1 MFDFVHHSPF
11 SGGLLLGC
19 GCFQTKNDDWRE
31 VATRGGGLRG
41 SKGGC
46 AMSNDAD
53 PSAEPIGEMPSQYAG
68 DKLFVE
74 VYERLKKMAGNQLLD
89 NVDSIN
95 ATGLVHELYMRM
107 IHGKSLTFVEPAQF
121 FDYAAK
127 AMRHLLVDRA
137 RGRMRTKRGGGL
149 QKVDLPTETTSL
161 ADATAQRA
169 LELDDGLRKLEIEAP
184 RAARIVELHYFA
196 GLSLPQVATQLAI
209 STRTVNREWRFA
221 RALLNGEPVD
231 EGRE

>member
-1 MFDFVHHSPF
+1 MA
-11 SGGLLLGC
+11 
-19 GCFQTKNDDWRE
+19 NDLE
-31 VATRGGGLRG
+31 
-41 SKGGC
+41 S
-46 AMSNDAD
+46 DAD
-53 PSAEPIGEMPSQYAG
+53 LIGDASPLHLG

-74 VYERLKKMAGNQLLD
+74 VYDRLKKMAGNQLAN

-107 IHGKSLTFVEPAQF
+107 IHGKSLTFMEPAQF

-137 RGRMRTKRGGGL
+137 RARMRTKRGGGL
-149 QKVDLPTETTSL
+149 QQVDLPTETTSL

-169 LELDDGLRKLEIEAP
+169 LELDDGLRMLEVEAP

-196 GLSLPQVATQLAI
+196 GLPLPRVAEQLGI

-221 RALLNGEPVD
+221 RALLHGDPVGD
-231 EGRE
+231 DNSPP

>member
-1 MFDFVHHSPF
+1 
-11 SGGLLLGC
+11 
-19 GCFQTKNDDWRE
+19 
-31 VATRGGGLRG
+31 
-41 SKGGC
+41 
-46 AMSNDAD
+46 MSNEAD
-53 PSAEPIGEMPSQYAG
+53 PSAESIGEMPSKYAG
-68 DKLFVE
+68 DRLFVE
-74 VYERLKKMAGNQLLD
+74 VYDRLKKMAGNQLLD

-137 RGRMRTKRGGGL
+137 RGRMRAKRGGGL

-161 ADATAQRA
+161 ADVTAQRA
-169 LELDDGLRKLEIEAP
+169 LELDDGLRKLEAEAP

-196 GLSLPQVATQLAI
+196 GLSLPQVAAQLGI

-231 EGRE
+231 ENGA